1 MRYLQLAVVSVLLTA
16 LIIPATVEAKGSSGG
31 RSSGGSR
38 SSVSSSSKST
48 STSRPTQTS
57 VKPTPSTPKV
67 SKSPTSTTKSVQS
80 DAKTIGGKKFS
91 GKGSVVDDNY
101 KPSFR
106 GGYTPPA
113 GSTVYYRDSSFMD
126 YLPWIYIFTHDSH
139 QDAVVVQPDGKEEV
153 VQEEGMDSMYVIN
166 WILVILSGIG
176 AIYGVMWLVNKLTS
190 KEKRYV

>member
-31 RSSGGSR
+31 RSGGSR

-48 STSRPTQTS
+48 STSRPTTSS
-57 VKPTPSTPKV
+57 VKSTTTTPKV
-67 SKSPTSTTKSVQS
+67 SKSPTSTTKTVQS
-80 DAKTIGGKKFS
+80 DAKTVGGKKFS

-101 KPSFR
+101 KPSFK

-153 VQEEGMDSMYVIN
+153 VQEEGVDSMYVIN
-166 WILVILSGIG
+166 WILVIISGL
-176 AIYGVMWLVNKLTS
+176 ATIYGIMWLVNKLTS
-190 KEKRYV
+190 NEKRYV